1 MNNIKANILRKTNP
15 KIESFTL
22 QIIINVINT
31 LYTTTLIF
39 DSMFLKFARSVK
51 NRNIM
56 K

>member
-31 LYTTTLIF
+31 LIF

>member
-22 QIIINVINT
+22 QIIINVINI
-31 LYTTTLIF
+31 LIF